1 MRRSTKLERRICSR
15 FRMQRSLVFESV
27 RFRTRPEARPDRTSR
42 RLYEDDMLAG
52 GDVLP
57 GFEMRVG
64 AIFE

>member
-1 MRRSTKLERRICSR
+1 MLVWVVFPKRRMMQVFTPDQNSR
-15 FRMQRSLVFESV
+15 L
-27 RFRTRPEARPDRTSR
+27 
-42 RLYEDDMLAG
+42 LYEDDTLDG